1 LLSLRSPPQRVCHH
15 PASAVFP
22 SVCLFFT
29 DAAPTVIS
37 PLSLH
42 DALPIP
48 PPIPALVPAVTRPQA
63 GPLQLTSL
71 YAGPEPRVFCPGRR
85 DRKSTRLNSSHQI
98 ISYAVF
104 CLKKK
109 TRP

>member
-1 LLSLRSPPQRVCHH
+1 FSHLLIVPSLTY
-15 PASAVFP
+15 FY
-22 SVCLFFT
+22 
-29 DAAPTVIS
+29 

-42 DALPIP
+42 DALPILP
-48 PPIPALVPAVTRPQA
+48 VQLANFLVRSAPEERRFGSGRALETRALRSVADDRQWNA
-63 GPLQLTSL
+63 R
-71 YAGPEPRVFCPGRR
+71 EPGGVNRDVDPFVRNERR

-109 TRP
+109 